1 MINNFAKKK
10 SIFNRMVMWILNL
23 FSRNELILMKGTYN
37 GQSKEGITVYFL
49 RLTIMYEI
57 QYVLSK

>member
-37 GQSKEGITVYFL
+37 GQSKEGITVSFL
-49 RLTIMYEI
+49 R
-57 QYVLSK
+57 

>member
-1 MINNFAKKK
+1 
-10 SIFNRMVMWILNL
+10 MVMWILNL

-37 GQSKEGITVYFL
+37 RQSKEGITASFL

-57 QYVLSK
+57 QYVLST